1 LEAHPSNL
9 PFSDHVCLK
18 DKEREEECRFRK
30 KQVELL
36 VMPQVVEHLLDVVE
50 LGLVVAAGIVDAVV
64 DDPEL
69 LRSRVDIDAVDDP
82 DAPP

>member
-1 LEAHPSNL
+1 
-9 PFSDHVCLK
+9 
-18 DKEREEECRFRK
+18 
-30 KQVELL
+30 
-36 VMPQVVEHLLDVVE
+36 MPQVVEHLLDVVE

-82 DAPP
+82 DAPPLITDLALPLY